1 MFEWSILST
10 PDSGAEMVQ
19 NRQHGRV
26 DIRRLK
32 YMIVSK
38 IGHERAE
45 KYFYQL
51 GRMFTSRISKSE
63 FDRIC
68 IQLIGRGTLRLHND
82 LIRSILKNASC
93 ARECPAA
100 NRSSKLE
107 WLQPVVGKEK
117 SYGQSLS
124 GLGFP
129 SSPRKVR
136 SIGNQGCKFRDRP
149 SPLGP
154 HGKTQNVASKESAPN
169 LQSPPELQ
177 SLGSRPPVT
186 SVEDGEE
193 VEQLA
198 GSPGVQS
205 KGLITAPLGI
215 SVDFSGSRK
224 VLSEISR
231 IKKFDTA
238 SCQSTAVLPCT
249 SSLKS
254 WMEDRLEMEGIKV
267 SVGCADLLNNML
279 DAYLKGLIAP
289 AMSIARSKK
298 REPLPCA
305 IIEIAPGKFI
315 QRPVNLRAPFPLSML
330 DLRNAA
336 ELNPGMLGPN
346 WPVQLEKVL
355 THSFDRSS

>member
-1 MFEWSILST
+1 
-10 PDSGAEMVQ
+10 MVQ
-19 NRQHGRV
+19 IRQHGRV

-32 YMIVSK
+32 SMIVSK

-63 FDRIC
+63 FDKVC
-68 IQLIGRGTLRLHND
+68 IKLIGRETIRLHND

-93 ARECPAA
+93 PRECPSA

-107 WLQPVVGKEK
+107 QLQPVVGKEK
-117 SYGQSLS
+117 SYVQSLS

-129 SSPRKVR
+129 PSPRKVR
-136 SIGNQGCKFRDRP
+136 SIGNRSCKFRDRP

-198 GSPGVQS
+198 GSPGIQS
-205 KGLITAPLGI
+205 KSLVTAPLGI
-215 SVDFSGSRK
+215 SVDFSRSRK
-224 VLSEISR
+224 VVSEIYRSN
-231 IKKFDTA
+231 KFDTA
-238 SCQSTAVLPCT
+238 SCQSSGVLPCT
-249 SSLKS
+249 NSLKS
-254 WMEDRLEMEGIKV
+254 LMEDKLEMEGIEV
-267 SVGCADLLNNML
+267 SVGCADLLNNTL
-279 DAYLKGLIAP
+279 NAYLKGLIAP

-298 REPLPCA
+298 RESPLPA
-305 IIEIAPGKFI
+305 VVEIAPGKFVP
-315 QRPVNLRAPFPLSML
+315 RPVNLSSPFPLSML

-336 ELNPGMLGPN
+336 ELNPGMLGPH

-355 THSFDRSS
+355 THSFDAARKTEMQVLGIKIWG